1 VTGLARATEATLGD
15 WMAVG
20 RRYAWLSPV
29 RDQGFTDLGAL
40 TQHQTPN
47 ACSSVSND
55 CHRGMWVNSLGALG
69 GDARSGNP
77 CGLSVI
83 TSLLVCDSLTTC
95 VHLSFN
101 DLDHLLIVMLTGTVR
116 LD

>member
-1 VTGLARATEATLGD
+1 VHSEGTLVRAT
-15 WMAVG
+15 
-20 RRYAWLSPV
+20 
-29 RDQGFTDLGAL
+29 
-40 TQHQTPN
+40 
-47 ACSSVSND
+47 
-55 CHRGMWVNSLGALG
+55 
-69 GDARSGNP
+69 P

-95 VHLSFN
+95 IHLSFN